1 MSKVREFP
9 FGNGLVEIQMEKR
22 AKKWWRRNKDGVL
35 YASLIFPIVLAV
47 LMMDVLAKHP
57 RFALGYLIGVGS
69 WYTLFGFAQG
79 RKKPRMA
86 VRGRETGTRKHQNFL
101 VYSITDGEDESME
114 VSA

>member
-1 MSKVREFP
+1 MIREFP
-9 FGNGLVEIQMEKR
+9 QNGLIEITMKKR
-22 AKKWWRRNKDGVL
+22 RRWWKRNKDGVL

-79 RKKPRMA
+79 KKKPRRA
-86 VRGRETGTRKHQNFL
+86 VRGKETGTLKHQNFL
-101 VYSITDGEDESME
+101 VYDITSDEGKSRRE
-114 VSA
+114 ETA

>member
-1 MSKVREFP
+1 MIREFP
-9 FGNGLVEIQMEKR
+9 QNGLIEITMKKR
-22 AKKWWRRNKDGVL
+22 RRWWKKNKDGVL

-69 WYTLFGFAQG
+69 WYILFGFAQG

-86 VRGRETGTRKHQNFL
+86 VRGRKTGTRKHQNFL
-101 VYSITDGEDESME
+101 AYDITHGEDESRE